1 MNYRFPEGFTWG
13 TATASYQV
21 EGAIHEGGRTPSIW
35 IRFAPGLTLYSMGLP
50 VKTHVISTIAIH
62 KTSV

>member
-1 MNYRFPEGFTWG
+1 MNYRFPEGFTWVRQPLHIRWKG
-13 TATASYQV
+13 PFMKEAA
-21 EGAIHEGGRTPSIW
+21 RRPSG

>member
-21 EGAIHEGGRTPSIW
+21 EGPFMKEAARRPSGT
-35 IRFAPGLTLYSMGLP
+35 RFAPGLTLYSMGLP